1 MVPNQ
6 YWTPGALAPMGI
18 MGKYYMHYGMDFLP
32 PRRLGNAC
40 AARLVGELV
49 MDNAGICRFH
59 RAWAEEMIPD
69 IVQELFGK
77 KREYLDSLG
86 LTGSRINSRNVS
98 LFWESARS
106 RDFVHTFLKRKRD
119 VDNDAD
125 PVLAEWIARFDSDSL
140 EAAREFW
147 YEMRKG
153 IDESLCE
160 FA

>member
-1 MVPNQ
+1 
-6 YWTPGALAPMGI
+6 
-18 MGKYYMHYGMDFLP
+18 
-32 PRRLGNAC
+32 
-40 AARLVGELV
+40 